1 MPLGEDVNLDVVA
14 SLTEN
19 LSGADLQ
26 AILSDAQLEAVHS
39 FLSSQ
44 KDSNDTSATQSE
56 RPIIT
61 MRVMSSVLLNARP
74 SVSDQERRRLYNIY
88 DMFMSARSSMSDKV
102 FIHFCVDFPI
112 IVFVNISL
120 CEFVVNYFFR
130 EEMLRAKGQHW
141 HKE

>member
-1 MPLGEDVNLDVVA
+1 MQLPLGEDVNLDVVA
-14 SLTEN
+14 SLTDN

-26 AILSDAQLEAVHS
+26 AVLSDAQLEAVHS
-39 FLSSQ
+39 FLLSQ
-44 KDSNDTSATQSE
+44 KDINDTSETKLE

-102 FIHFCVDFPI
+102 FIHVCIDFPM
-112 IVFVNISL
+112 IVFVNISVYVNL
-120 CEFVVNYFFR
+120 FVFFYLEKR
-130 EEMLRAKGQHW
+130 C
-141 HKE
+141 